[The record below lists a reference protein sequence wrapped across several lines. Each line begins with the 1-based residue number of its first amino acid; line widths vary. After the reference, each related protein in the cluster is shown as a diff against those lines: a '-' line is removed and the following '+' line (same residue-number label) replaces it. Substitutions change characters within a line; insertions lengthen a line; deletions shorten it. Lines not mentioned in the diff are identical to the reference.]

1 MKSVVGTIIIFIGL
15 YILMMTGVFNFLAQD
30 FIFPVIMGVIIA
42 LLIVAVFV
50 LGVPKKIKKGEHHD
64 KDTNLD

>member
-50 LGVPKKIKKGEHHD
+50 LGVPKKNKKGEHHD